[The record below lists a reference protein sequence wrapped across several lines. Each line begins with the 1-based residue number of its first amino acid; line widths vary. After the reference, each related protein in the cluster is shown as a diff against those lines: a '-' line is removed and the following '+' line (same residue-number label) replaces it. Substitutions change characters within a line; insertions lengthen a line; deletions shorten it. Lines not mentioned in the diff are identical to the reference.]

1 MPYKP
6 KIDTFLIADNVI
18 QEKDSNK
25 WSVIGVFGQIFS
37 NRFPCFHSN
46 MALYIKISD
55 AEGEY
60 DIRVEFT
67 DSNENK
73 LGIFEGIK
81 LRVDSKLVSVD
92 FGIRT
97 QNLMIPKPG
106 KYHFSLY
113 FNNEFCES
121 CPLIATERGK

>member
-1 MPYKP
+1 MAYKP

-18 QEKDSNK
+18 QEKGSNK
-25 WSVIGVFGQIFS
+25 WSVIGIFS
-37 NRFPCFHSN
+37 QVFSNKFPCFHSS

-67 DSNENK
+67 DADEKK
-73 LGIFEGIK
+73 LSVFEGIK
-81 LRVDSKLVSVD
+81 LKVDSKLNSVD
-92 FGIRT
+92 LGIRT

-121 CPLIATERGK
+121 CLLIASEN